1 MNKSANNLNEY
12 TLIKIIPIIVK
23 SFFMSFSLLV
33 NTLFVSHGA
42 KVRRF
47 FDIAK

>member
-1 MNKSANNLNEY
+1 MNNKDNNLNEY

-33 NTLFVSHGA
+33 NTLFIFMVQ
-42 KVRRF
+42 R
-47 FDIAK
+47 